1 MNNPSKLHPG
11 AAKRVLRYIA
21 GTTYHGI
28 WYSKVTNFTLIG
40 FTDNDYVGNIDDRKR
55 TYGFLFNVGSEAV
68 SWSSNKQELVALYT
82 LKDEYI
88 VATFAACQE
97 VWLRRLA
104 SDFNQKPTGA
114 TEIFCDNRSSIAM
127 SKNKAFHSRT
137 KDIYIHYHI
146 IRSLVSTGEVT
157 LKSCDI
163 IELATYI
170 FTKLLPQANHEF
182 FRGQLVVCSFESRG
196 GG

>member
-1 MNNPSKLHPG
+1 MTINQNLCRDNDSEMTNATYFRSLVGGLNYFSHTRPNISFSVGVITRFMNNPSKLHPG

-40 FTDNDYVGNIDDRKR
+40 FTDNDYVGNIDDRKI
-55 TYGFLFNVGSEAV
+55 TYGFLFNLGSEAV
-68 SWSSNKQELVALYT
+68 SWSSKKQELVALYT

-88 VATFAACQE
+88 AATFVACQE

-114 TEIFCDNRSSIAM
+114 TEIF
-127 SKNKAFHSRT
+127 
-137 KDIYIHYHI
+137 
-146 IRSLVSTGEVT
+146 L
-157 LKSCDI
+157 
-163 IELATYI
+163 
-170 FTKLLPQANHEF
+170 
-182 FRGQLVVCSFESRG
+182 
-196 GG
+196 